1 MFGCTRTGRNILHPR
16 TMRELEALPEDEATK
31 IWEALS
37 GEEKVKLMNAMT
49 TEEIEAMPKR
59 NRDAMREMTCT
70 TLKRALGELEAVEA
84 TDGKFIYNGDGADP
98 FELDKE
104 YCTTQLTR
112 LKKNFEGQTEES
124 LGFYGYHNLRLWI
137 DAYTFLLNEINKKA
151 GNP

>member
-1 MFGCTRTGRNILHPR
+1 MQPR

-37 GEEKVKLMNAMT
+37 DEEKVKLMNAMT
-49 TEEIEAMPKR
+49 TEEIEAMPKQ

-70 TLKRALGELEAVEA
+70 TLKRALGELEAVQA
-84 TDGKFIYNGDGADP
+84 TDGKFIYSGDGADP

-137 DAYTFLLNEINKKA
+137 DAYTLLLNEINKKA
-151 GNP
+151 GTA